1 MRCSLRY
8 SPVEVAPRE
17 VLGTAPELP
26 GMGVKL
32 RSPQYVHLEVE
43 IFGKKMGH

>member
-8 SPVEVAPRE
+8 SPVEATPRE
-17 VLGTAPELP
+17 VLGPAPDLP
-26 GMGVKL
+26 GMDVKL
-32 RSPQYVHLEVE
+32 CSPRYVHLEVE